1 MSIDSVASTIL
12 EKLRGLAS
20 TETVIGKPII
30 VDNTTLIPVSKV
42 SVGFA
47 LGSNAGKSELTGSG
61 GGLSV
66 EPIAFIVISDGNTRV
81 LSLTREK
88 DVFGKAIDMVPE
100 VLALLK
106 KEKG

>member
-66 EPIAFIVISDGNTRV
+66 EPIAFIVISEGNTRV

-106 KEKG
+106 KDK